1 MADDPFQ
8 DADLSV
14 LIESLTHPDLTA
26 RRAAVD
32 EIAARGVDVLPRVIE
47 ETRSDDPRRRR
58 WAATAIG
65 KMGAQA
71 AEGATAALVELVL
84 DRHEKV
90 SKAAVRALRRFG
102 LAARAASPVLVDKL
116 NDRDSRHAAFLAL
129 VTIDP
134 AVTLDLALCI
144 EGLVHRRFEVR
155 SWARQRL
162 IDTGDASVGFLEKAL
177 ETETR
182 ARARTEVG
190 KVLKRLRAT

>member
-1 MADDPFQ
+1 
-8 DADLSV
+8 
-14 LIESLTHPDLTA
+14 LTDSDLTA

-32 EIAARGVDVLPRVIE
+32 EIAARGVDVLSRVVE
-47 ETRSDDPRRRR
+47 ETKSEDPRRRR

-71 AEGATAALVELVL
+71 AEGATGALVELVV

-134 AVTLDLALCI
+134 AVSLDPGLCI
-144 EGLVHRRFEVR
+144 EALVHRRFEVR
-155 SWARQRL
+155 SWAQQRL
-162 IDTGDASVGFLEKAL
+162 IDAGDASVALLEKAL

-182 ARARTEVG
+182 VRARAEMG
-190 KVLKRLRAT
+190 KVLKKLRGS